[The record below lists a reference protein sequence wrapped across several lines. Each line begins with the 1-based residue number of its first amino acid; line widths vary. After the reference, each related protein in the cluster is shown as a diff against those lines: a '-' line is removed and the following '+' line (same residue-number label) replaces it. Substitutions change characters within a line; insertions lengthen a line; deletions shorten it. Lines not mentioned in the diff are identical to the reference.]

1 MRTMDQL
8 PKALAIAGAATVV
21 VLFGVFLWRQS
32 PLKEE
37 TVTVMSDRAV
47 VQEFRIVTLL
57 GFDDIPAIDDPKF
70 VSGLEGNAQLLPEDL
85 VIGVVV
91 NGEARAY
98 GVAFLS
104 RHEIVNDT
112 VGGRPI
118 AVTW

>member
-1 MRTMDQL
+1 MENV

-21 VLFGVFLWRQS
+21 VLFGAFLWRQS
-32 PLKEE
+32 QLEVE
-37 TVTVMSDRAV
+37 TVTVTSDDAAT
-47 VQEFRIVTLL
+47 QDFKIVTLL
-57 GFDDIPAIDDPKF
+57 GFDAIPAIDDPKF
-70 VSGLEGNAQLLPEDL
+70 VSAGEGATQLRPDDL

>member
-1 MRTMDQL
+1 MEQL

-21 VLFGVFLWRQS
+21 VLFGFFLWRQS
-32 PLKEE
+32 VPSVEIVA
-37 TVTVMSDRAV
+37 VTSDSAV
-47 VQEFRIVTLL
+47 TREFRIVTLL

-70 VSGLEGNAQLLPEDL
+70 VTGAEGGTQLLPDDL

>member
-1 MRTMDQL
+1 MDQL

-21 VLFGVFLWRQS
+21 LLFGVFLWRQS
-32 PLKEE
+32 QLEVE
-37 TVTVMSDRAV
+37 TVTVTSDSATTRD
-47 VQEFRIVTLL
+47 FRIVTLL
-57 GFDDIPAIDDPKF
+57 GFDAIPSIDDPEF
-70 VSGLEGNAQLLPEDL
+70 VSGLQGNAQLAPDDL